1 MQTYRV
7 ETTISQNRVITL
19 RGIPFSPGERV
30 EVIILNYPRQSR
42 GRQRYP
48 LHGKPVRYSR
58 PFDSVA
64 VDEWQASGEKI
75 VPYPHVTTVR

>member
-7 ETTISQNRVITL
+7 ETTISQNRVLTL

-30 EVIILNYPRQSR
+30 EVIILNYPQNSK
-42 GRQRYP
+42 GSQRYP
-48 LHGKPVRYSR
+48 LEGTPVRYIR

-64 VDEWQASGEKI
+64 EDEWQALQ
-75 VPYPHVTTVR
+75 

>member
-7 ETTISQNRVITL
+7 ETTISQNRVLTL

-30 EVIILNYPRQSR
+30 EVIILNHSRQLE
-42 GRQRYP
+42 GRLRYP
-48 LHGKPVRYSR
+48 LHGKPVRYIR

-64 VDEWQASGEKI
+64 EDEWQAL
-75 VPYPHVTTVR
+75 R